1 MQRATS
7 AEPANRDVHGS
18 ADKLWPQI
26 QALLWIVVAIAV
38 GFYGNGKHDVITVA
52 RHHPDVWRYTLLLR

>member
-7 AEPANRDVHGS
+7 AEPVDRGVH
-18 ADKLWPQI
+18 ALREKLWSQI
-26 QALLWIVVAIAV
+26 QALLWIVVAFVV

-52 RHHPDVWRYTLLLR
+52 RHHPDVWRYVLRLQ